1 MDKENK
7 TTKITKMRKD
17 LDEAIYN
24 LQEINMKLDSL
35 NKNLLALVQYHQLQI
50 AMIVGTYGSPED
62 QEKIT
67 KKIIH

>member
-1 MDKENK
+1 
-7 TTKITKMRKD
+7 MRKD

-50 AMIVGTYGSPED
+50 AMIVETYGSPED

-67 KKIIH
+67 KK

>member
-1 MDKENK
+1 VDKENK

-50 AMIVGTYGSPED
+50 AMIVETYGSPEE